1 MAEFQ
6 TIGIIGKQHDPR
18 VGPTLRA
25 VCGQLRARGAEVL
38 VDRTAAAGLKSRDAK
53 LVTMDRLVH
62 DSDLAIVLG
71 GDGTLLSAGRLLAE
85 AGVPVLG
92 INLGRL
98 GFIVD
103 IAPEEMKGALDR
115 VLRGRYTRERRML
128 LSAQVVRKKGRNP
141 PPFLAINDVVLR
153 NRASVRMV
161 EFETWLGQDGKWEFI
176 SQHRADGLIVS
187 TPTGSTAYALSGGG
201 PVLHPGLE
209 ALALV
214 PICPHALSDRPLV
227 VGSDRRV
234 RIVLIEAQRVEAM
247 CTADGQHNVKLR
259 PGDSVEIVRSPHAL
273 DLIHP
278 VSYRYFNILRK
289 KLNWGRDRA
298 VQRA

>member
-25 VCGQLRARGAEVL
+25 VGRQLRALGAEVL
-38 VDRTAAAGLKSRDAK
+38 VDRAGGAGLKSRDAK
-53 LVTMDRLVH
+53 PVTIDRLVAE
-62 DSDLAIVLG
+62 SDLAIVLG

-115 VLRGRYTRERRML
+115 VMRGRYTRERRML
-128 LSAQVVRKKGRNP
+128 LSAHVRRSSGRKTK
-141 PPFLAINDVVLR
+141 PFLAINDVVLR

-161 EFETWLGQDGKWEFI
+161 EFETWLGNEDKWEFI
-176 SQHRADGLIVS
+176 SQHRADGLIVC

-227 VGSDRRV
+227 VGSDCSV
-234 RIVLIEAQRVEAM
+234 RIVLVEAQRVEAM

-298 VQRA
+298 IQRA

>member
-25 VCGQLRARGAEVL
+25 VCRQLRARGNTVL
-38 VDRTAAAGLKSRDAK
+38 VDRSAARSLRPREARAVSL
-53 LVTMDRLVH
+53 DRLVR
-62 DSDLAIVLG
+62 DADLAIVLG
-71 GDGTLLSAGRLLAE
+71 GDGTLLAASRTLAAG
-85 AGVPVLG
+85 GVPVLG

-103 IAPEEMKGALDR
+103 IAPEEMRGALDR
-115 VLRGRYTRERRML
+115 VLQGRYARERRLL
-128 LSAQVVRKKGRNP
+128 LSAQVVPVRGRRS
-141 PPFLAINDVVLR
+141 PPFLALNDVVLR

-161 EFETWLGQDGKWEFI
+161 EFETWLGRDGEWEFI

-227 VGSDRRV
+227 VGSECSV
-234 RIVLIEAQRVEAM
+234 RIVLAGAAGVDAM
-247 CTADGQHNVKLR
+247 CTADGQHSVRLR
-259 PGDSVEIVRSPHAL
+259 PGDAVEIVRAPHAL

-278 VSYRYFNILRK
+278 VNYRYFSILRK

>member
-1 MAEFQ
+1 MAEFH
-6 TIGIIGKQHDPR
+6 TVGIIGKPNDPR

-25 VCGQLRARGAEVL
+25 VCRQLRSHGAEVL
-38 VDRTAAAGLKSRDAK
+38 VERSAARGLKPREARA
-53 LVTMDRLVH
+53 VTMDRLLR
-62 DSDLAIVLG
+62 DCDLAIVLG
-71 GDGTLLSAGRLLAE
+71 GDGTMLSAGRLLAQ
-85 AGVPVLG
+85 ASVPVLG

-103 IAPEEMKGALDR
+103 IPPEEMRDALQR
-115 VLRGRYTRERRML
+115 VLRGRFVRERRML
-128 LSAQVVRKKGRNP
+128 LSAQVVRSSGRRS
-141 PPFLAINDVVLR
+141 PPFYAINDVVLR

-161 EFETWLGQDGKWEFI
+161 EFETWLGQSGKWEFI
-176 SQHRADGLIVS
+176 SQHRADGLIVT

-227 VGSDRRV
+227 VGSDRSV
-234 RIVLIEAQRVEAM
+234 RIVLVSAPRVEAM
-247 CTADGQHNVKLR
+247 CTADGQNNVRLK
-259 PGDSVEIVRSPHAL
+259 PGDSVEIERAPHAL

-278 VSYRYFNILRK
+278 GGYRYFKVLRQ

-298 VQRA
+298 AQRA